1 MTTMTERQFLAE
13 EAALGARELIEY
25 CYEKGWTDGLPVVP
39 PTEEIVAEFL
49 AHTDRDPSEVL
60 MLQPHL
66 NRTCT
71 VRLAAIN
78 AVMAGCKPEYFPA
91 LLSVLDAF
99 EGGVARTNL
108 MQSTTGQAIMVL
120 VNGPIR
126 EELGFNSTV
135 NIFGPGDRA
144 NSTLGRAVRLV
155 IMNAL
160 GIRPHEFD
168 QSTQGTSA
176 KYACVIAEN
185 EEESPWEPWH
195 VENGHAADSSLVTVQ
210 MMRSDVYVE
219 HRSTQVPEEILNTI
233 ADSMS
238 YAGMITQVTDAR
250 MNHGAIVVMG
260 PEHAGFIAAR
270 GWSKQ
275 DVKQYLFE
283 RFGKTKAELRRYG
296 KLHPD
301 LLDEPEDAFIRSST
315 GLEGILL
322 FVAGANNAGVST
334 VCPSITVGR
343 PGMGANTMR
352 EVVRKS

>member
-1 MTTMTERQFLAE
+1 
-13 EAALGARELIEY
+13 
-25 CYEKGWTDGLPVVP
+25 
-39 PTEEIVAEFL
+39 
-49 AHTDRDPSEVL
+49 
-60 MLQPHL
+60 
-66 NRTCT
+66 
-71 VRLAAIN
+71 
-78 AVMAGCKPEYFPA
+78 
-91 LLSVLDAF
+91 
-99 EGGVARTNL
+99 
-108 MQSTTGQAIMVL
+108 
-120 VNGPIR
+120 
-126 EELGFNSTV
+126 
-135 NIFGPGDRA
+135 
-144 NSTLGRAVRLV
+144 
-155 IMNAL
+155 MNAL

-176 KYACVIAEN
+176 KYACVVAEN

-195 VENGHAADSSLVTVQ
+195 VESGHAADSSVVTVQ

-250 MNHGAIVVMG
+250 MSHGAIVVMG
-260 PEHAGFIAAR
+260 PEHAGFIAGR

-315 GLEGILL
+315 GLEAILL

-352 EVVRKS
+352 EVMRKI